1 MAKKRQFDE
10 IEVLGVMA
18 KYFWQHG
25 YASTKVDQLSTVT
38 GLTKTSIYNAFGN
51 KETVFKC
58 IVDFYVEHHMSVV
71 LRKLDSDKSISEN
84 LQYLFDSEFLNPEN
98 DLLTYGCL
106 ITNSIVELKSNEPA
120 LYEYVIR
127 KFEQG
132 RIATLAFFTQYEKTE
147 RLIDGID
154 AEHLTDYFL
163 TFRQGLKVQSRGQ
176 RPHESL
182 ARSIHAFMLVFST
195 FEK

>member
-10 IEVLGVMA
+10 VEVLGIMA

-25 YASTKVDQLSTVT
+25 YASTKVDQLSIVT

-51 KETVFKC
+51 KEAVFKC
-58 IVDFYVEHHMSVV
+58 IVDFYVEHHMSVI
-71 LRKLDSDKSISEN
+71 LKRLDTDKSISEN
-84 LQYLFDSEFLNPEN
+84 LQYLFDSELLNPEN
-98 DLLTYGCL
+98 ELLTYGCL
-106 ITNSIVELKSNEPA
+106 MTNSIVELNSNEPY
-120 LYEYVIR
+120 LYDYVVG

-132 RIATLAFFTQYEKTE
+132 RIAVLAFFTQYEKTE
-147 RLIDGID
+147 RLVDGID
-154 AEHLTDYFL
+154 AEHLTDFFL
-163 TFRQGLKVQSRGQ
+163 TFRQGLKVQSRGR

-182 ARSIHAFMLVFST
+182 AQSIRAFMLVFSS